1 MPVTRTGPIS
11 FNDIHVEVGGTS
23 GTTCSLNDTDIRSM
37 LNRNHLTNPTQSLE
51 DYYGSAVDFYID
63 ASDIQIDLP
72 SSIFDCDLSMQYTG
86 TAKLATY
93 LMIDITYGLNKLD
106 YAVYTILEYPDNT
119 GTAVINGKYMRAFR
133 TSSAGPMNSF
143 GNRTINSLD
152 GGNTSPVTG
161 EVKYGGIG
169 EINATLPFFYINNA
183 DMETGSSGLQNIWAT
198 YTTGYTGG
206 TNGLNI
212 ATPNLT
218 DKLADEGESDS
229 DFDVINQANYVYG
242 GLNTFNYTPYYFYSG
257 VPSGHNAQTQQRFK
271 LMMLSDGTATNTTDT
286 YSQMELQSM
295 GEYVDLRIQFRP
307 VAGSSMNATE
317 LRIRTPQFSTVNRLK
332 AMSFHST

>member
-1 MPVTRTGPIS
+1 MPLTRTGAIS
-11 FNDIHVEVGGTS
+11 FDDIHVEAGGTS
-23 GTTCSLNDTDIRSM
+23 GTTCSLNDTDIREM
-37 LNRNHLTNPTQSLE
+37 LHRDHLTNPTQSVE
-51 DYYGSAVDFYID
+51 DYYGAATEFYID
-63 ASDIQIDLP
+63 SSDIQIDLP

-86 TAKLATY
+86 TATLAAY

-106 YAVYTILEYPDNT
+106 YEVYTILEYPDNA

-133 TSSAGPMNSF
+133 TGSAGPMNSF
-143 GNRTINSLD
+143 GNRTISSLD

-169 EINATLPFFYINNA
+169 EINATLPYFVINNA

-212 ATPNLT
+212 AGPNLT
-218 DKLADEGESDS
+218 NKLADEGESDS
-229 DFDVINQANYVYG
+229 DFDVTNQASYVYG
-242 GLNTFNYTPYYFYSG
+242 GLNTFNYTPFYFYSG
-257 VPSGHNAQTQQRFK
+257 VPNGHNAQPQQRFK

-286 YSQMELQSM
+286 YSQLELQAT

-307 VAGSSMNATE
+307 VAGSAMNATT
-317 LRIRTPQFSTVNRLK
+317 LIIRTPQMSTARRLK

>member
-1 MPVTRTGPIS
+1 MPTPRTGAIS
-11 FNDIHVEVGGTS
+11 FNDVHVEVGGTS

-51 DYYGSAVDFYID
+51 DYRGAAVDFYID
-63 ASDIQIDLP
+63 ATDIQIDLP
-72 SSIFDCDLSMQYTG
+72 SSIFDCDISMQYNG
-86 TAKLATY
+86 TAKLAAY

-106 YAVYTILEYPDNT
+106 YEVYTIVEYPDST
-119 GTAVINGKYMRAFR
+119 GSAIINGKYMKAFR
-133 TSSAGPMNSF
+133 TSTAGPVNSF

-152 GGNTSPVTG
+152 GGNTSVVTG

-169 EINATLPFFYINNA
+169 QINATVPHFVINNA

-198 YTTGYTGG
+198 YTTAYTGG

-218 DKLADEGESDS
+218 QKLADEGESDS
-229 DFDVINQANYVYG
+229 DFDLTNDLNYVYG
-242 GLNTFNYTPYYFYSG
+242 ALNTFNYTPYYFYSG
-257 VPSGHNAQTQQRFK
+257 VPTGHDAQTQQRFK

-286 YSQMELQSM
+286 YSQIELQSN
-295 GEYVDLRIQFRP
+295 GEYVDLRIEFRP
-307 VAGSSMNATE
+307 IAGNSSGSTT
-317 LRIRTPQFSTVNRLK
+317 LKIRTPQSGSRGISASSSET
-332 AMSFHST
+332 

>member
-1 MPVTRTGPIS
+1 MPTPRTGAIS
-11 FNDIHVEVGGTS
+11 FNDVHVEVGGTS

-51 DYYGSAVDFYID
+51 DYRGAAVDFYID
-63 ASDIQIDLP
+63 ATDIQIDLP
-72 SSIFDCDLSMQYTG
+72 SSIFDCDISMQYNG
-86 TAKLATY
+86 TAKLAAY

-106 YAVYTILEYPDNT
+106 YEVYTIVEYPDST
-119 GTAVINGKYMRAFR
+119 GSAIINGKYMKAFR
-133 TSSAGPMNSF
+133 TSTAGPVNSF

-152 GGNTSPVTG
+152 GGNTSVVTG

-169 EINATLPFFYINNA
+169 QINATVPHFVINNA

-198 YTTGYTGG
+198 YTTAYTGG

-218 DKLADEGESDS
+218 QKLADEGESDS
-229 DFDVINQANYVYG
+229 DFDLTNDLNYVYG
-242 GLNTFNYTPYYFYSG
+242 ALNTFNYTPYYFYSG
-257 VPSGHNAQTQQRFK
+257 VPTGHDAQTQQRFK

-286 YSQMELQSM
+286 YSQIELQSN
-295 GEYVDLRIQFRP
+295 GEYVDLRIEFRP
-307 VAGSSMNATE
+307 IAGNSSGSTT
-317 LRIRTPQFSTVNRLK
+317 LKIRTPQTSTSRRLK